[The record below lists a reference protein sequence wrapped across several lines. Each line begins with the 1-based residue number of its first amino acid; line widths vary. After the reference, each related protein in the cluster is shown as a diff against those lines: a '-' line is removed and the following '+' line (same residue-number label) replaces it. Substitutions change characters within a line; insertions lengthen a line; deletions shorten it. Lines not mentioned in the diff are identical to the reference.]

1 MLEEE
6 EDDDIIHL
14 ILNENG
20 GNRPVHNMFRARSGE
35 GLNTILIN
43 RHLMKDERKFREFFS
58 SSITCCSWW
67 KTKSGVNL
75 ATGSDIR

>member
-1 MLEEE
+1 MDKRGVLRLLMLQEEE
-6 EDDDIIHL
+6 YDEILHQ

-43 RHLMKDERKFREFFS
+43 RHLMKDERKFREFF
-58 SSITCCSWW
+58 
-67 KTKSGVNL
+67 
-75 ATGSDIR
+75 